1 MNRTASAVPRRS
13 GLARAQRL
21 KRRRLIRP
29 LFDRTRADVG
39 RVRDGA
45 VQIRY
50 RVVPRA
56 ETGTDAPV
64 QIGFAP
70 GRRRTAVE
78 RNRLRRLLRE
88 TYRQHQH
95 ALVERFVTRGDTLTA
110 FVLFRGPTDTAA
122 EAIRRDLPAALRR
135 LSDALAAAP
144 PNAA

>member
-1 MNRTASAVPRRS
+1 MPRRD
-13 GLARAQRL
+13 GFPRAQRL

-39 RVRDGA
+39 RVRAGA

-56 ETGTDAPV
+56 ETGRDVPV
-64 QIGFAP
+64 QVGFTP

-95 ALVERFVTRGDTLTA
+95 ALTERFAARGDTLTA
-110 FVLFRGPTDTAA
+110 FVLFRGPAETAA
-122 EAIRRDLPAALRR
+122 EVIRRDLPAALQR
-135 LSDALAAAP
+135 LEDALAADSTGSA
-144 PNAA
+144 